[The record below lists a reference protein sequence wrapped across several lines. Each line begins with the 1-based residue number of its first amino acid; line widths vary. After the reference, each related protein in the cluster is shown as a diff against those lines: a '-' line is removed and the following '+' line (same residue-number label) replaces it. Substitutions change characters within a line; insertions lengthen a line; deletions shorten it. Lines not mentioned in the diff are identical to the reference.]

1 MTLICEECG
10 KIYHIDPEKLRSKLK
25 GDVAKTKCHV
35 FKHVN
40 ESKCISIYYGYNGL
54 TFGYS
59 QHDFVSSE
67 WMNAERA
74 TEEEFEAAKA
84 KFIQLMNEPHD

>member
-35 FKHVN
+35 CGHVIVISQKAIDAADSGGFADG
-40 ESKCISIYYGYNGL
+40 ELQVHYSSDSSSKTKGKRQQSKEFTRKIFHIYY
-54 TFGYS
+54 
-59 QHDFVSSE
+59 QE
-67 WMNAERA
+67 
-74 TEEEFEAAKA
+74 
-84 KFIQLMNEPHD
+84 